1 MDIKSKNSHEMRI
14 RIVTSA
20 LLVASAVTLCFF
32 PGVNQRARAGVE
44 SLKTEEEEK
53 KSPDRDLLRH
63 LYEGC
68 YVLDL
73 ETVRRQGGNEGA
85 KRYLE
90 IVDGVDEDLEQQEA
104 FWHQGD
110 ELLESL
116 SEEFEP
122 YRQNID
128 YCVVLGEGAYEKN
141 TSHALENAV
150 LYPEKSAEMEKLAGY
165 YNDFFVLKF
174 DESGA
179 MSIPYIYSGSDLGDQ
194 VIKVLGSIDR
204 DSKIWNGLD
213 ATWAGTEISFEAGG
227 LKDFTVVYGV
237 PASSGYQISVVEQ
250 TDPDTGEYTVWP
262 YLESGV
268 GYANLQHIYS
278 DAGAGFLFGAIFLL
292 IFVLMLSMTSKKV
305 WKEEITM
312 RRPGNWY
319 VMEAAVIGFCTVL
332 GMSNALTEM
341 IWKYKFMMSYSV
353 LWQSLT
359 GKEMFSTIADILTD
373 GAVLFLVYAVW
384 YLSLRFLRPVFTL
397 GLREYIRQ
405 YSYIYQIFPWL
416 KTKSDRLR
424 REVEHIDFSERSTK
438 TIVKIVVINFIVLSV
453 CSIMWFFGTFALAV
467 YSAGLFYLIKKYYD
481 KCSTDYQKLL
491 RGVGRIAQGDLETE
505 IPEDLGIFEPFK
517 AELGKIR
524 YGFKRAVDDEVRS
537 QRMKTELITNVSHD
551 LKTPLTAIT
560 TYIALLKKEDIT
572 EEERRSYIGTLE
584 QKALRLRVLIDDLFE
599 VSKVTSNNIIFQRME
614 LDVVNLLKQ
623 VSIEYA
629 EKFAEAGLKLR
640 WNVPEE
646 KVIVMLDNQKTYR
659 IFENLFVNVAKY
671 AMPESRVY
679 VEVRVLPEAAA
690 GYGGAYEHA
699 GQAMDTAVA
708 MQQETEGIVEIAIKN
723 MSAAEL
729 DFDTD
734 EITERFV
741 RGDASRNTEGSGLGL
756 AIAKSF
762 TEAQGGKLYVEV
774 DGDLFKV
781 VIQWKCGTIKRSE

>member
-1 MDIKSKNSHEMRI
+1 MDIKLKNNRETRI
-14 RIVTSA
+14 KIVTSA
-20 LLVASAVTLCFF
+20 LLVFTAVTLCFF

-44 SLKTEEEEK
+44 SVKTEEEERK
-53 KSPDRDLLRH
+53 NPDKDLLRL
-63 LYEGC
+63 LYKGC

-73 ETVRRQGGNEGA
+73 ETANRQGEKAGA
-85 KRYLE
+85 ERYLE
-90 IVDGVDEDLEQQEA
+90 IVDGDREEEEIFWQQGNEQMERI
-104 FWHQGD
+104 
-110 ELLESL
+110 
-116 SEEFEP
+116 SETFEP

-141 TSHALENAV
+141 TSHALENVV
-150 LYPEKSAEMEKLAGY
+150 LYPENSAEMKKLTEY

-179 MSIPYIYSGSDLGDQ
+179 MSIPYIYSAGGLGDQ
-194 VIKVLGSIDR
+194 VIKMLGSIDR
-204 DSKIWNGLD
+204 DNEF
-213 ATWAGTEISFEAGG
+213 WASLESLWDSTGIRCEIKA
-227 LKDFTVVYGV
+227 LKNFTVVYGI
-237 PASSGYQISVVEQ
+237 PASSEYQISATAQMDEE
-250 TDPDTGEYTVWP
+250 TGEYTVWS
-262 YLESGV
+262 YLEAGV
-268 GYANLQHIYS
+268 GYTNLLRIYS
-278 DAGAGFLFGAIFLL
+278 DAGAGFLYGGMFLL
-292 IFVLMLSMTSKKV
+292 ITLLMLLMTSKKI
-305 WKEEITM
+305 WKEEIPM
-312 RRPGNWY
+312 QRPGNWY
-319 VMEAAVIGFCTVL
+319 VMEAAVIGFCSVL
-332 GMSNALTEM
+332 GMSNVLTEM
-341 IWKYKFMMSYSV
+341 IWKYRFMMSYSV

-373 GAVLFLVYAVW
+373 GATIFLVYAVW

-416 KTKSDRLR
+416 KTRSDQFRE
-424 REVEHIDFSERSTK
+424 EVEHIDFSEKSTK
-438 TIVKIVVINFIVLSV
+438 TIVKIVVVNFVILSV
-453 CSIMWFFGTFALAV
+453 CSFLWFFGTFVLIV
-467 YSAGLFYLIKKYYD
+467 YSVGLFYLIKKYYD
-481 KCSTDYQKLL
+481 KCGADYQKLL

-524 YGFKRAVDDEVRS
+524 YGFKRAVDEEIKS

-560 TYIALLKKEDIT
+560 TYVALLKKEDIT
-572 EEERRSYIGTLE
+572 EEERSSYIETLE

-599 VSKVTSNNIIFQRME
+599 VSKVTSNSIIFQRME

-629 EKFAEAGLKLR
+629 EKFAETGLKLR

-646 KVIVMLDNQKTYR
+646 KVVVMLDNQKTYR
-659 IFENLFVNVAKY
+659 IFENLFVNVTKY

-679 VEVRVLPEAAA
+679 VDVKVIPEVVA
-690 GYGGAYEHA
+690 GYGSIYEYN
-699 GQAMDTAVA
+699 GQATGMAIA
-708 MQQETEGIVEIAIKN
+708 LQQQETEGIVEIAIKN

-729 DFDTD
+729 NFDTD

-756 AIAKSF
+756 AIAKTF
-762 TEAQGGKLYVEV
+762 TEAQGGKLYIEV